1 MNIAT
6 EFNEFKEDTLF
17 NKKTTYFIWMIWN
30 YMGKQTKVLIH
41 WHRLLVYSAPT
52 YVWSLN
58 MKSVIYLSDCNWT
71 WTQNYLVR
79 KRTLNY
85 SHWLSPIT
93 HWLSPITSTIHNLSQ
108 PSSVTLLHL
117 WIGQRRKYQKL
128 KTKLVN
134 YWLYIKYFTP
144 KMMYMCCTSK
154 KKEGGRGLISIEE
167 CVEDAIAAL
176 QHYVQNSQERLI
188 SAAWRSSGNKK

>member
-30 YMGKQTKVLIH
+30 YMGKQTKVLIQR
-41 WHRLLVYSAPT
+41 HRLLVYSAPT

-79 KRTLNY
+79 KRTLNHLAKLANGY
-85 SHWLSPIT
+85 HLSPLLFIICLNPLPLLCCIYGLDKGGNIKN
-93 HWLSPITSTIHNLSQ
+93 WKQNL
-108 PSSVTLLHL
+108 
-117 WIGQRRKYQKL
+117 
-128 KTKLVN
+128 
-134 YWLYIKYFTP
+134 
-144 KMMYMCCTSK
+144 
-154 KKEGGRGLISIEE
+154 
-167 CVEDAIAAL
+167 
-176 QHYVQNSQERLI
+176 
-188 SAAWRSSGNKK
+188 